1 MIDAAC
7 GAAAPRRRGDEGG
20 CVSRDGRAIFEVESL
35 QPNAI
40 GPLIALLQ
48 HGDARGKANSAF
60 ALANLTVDG
69 AHRGAIV
76 AANAIGP
83 LVALLQH
90 GDARGKAH
98 SAGALARIA
107 NDGAH
112 RGPIVAA
119 DAIGPLVALLQHGD
133 ADGKRFAG
141 LALDRLNALPPT

>member
-1 MIDAAC
+1 
-7 GAAAPRRRGDEGG
+7 
-20 CVSRDGRAIFEVESL
+20 VESL

-76 AANAIGP
+76 AA
-83 LVALLQH
+83 
-90 GDARGKAH
+90 
-98 SAGALARIA
+98 
-107 NDGAH
+107 
-112 RGPIVAA
+112 